1 MKNRTQDKSN
11 YPLLRLLVPYISG
24 VLFFYIYSG
33 ISALYLSSFISLL
46 IFITYLFYRKSE
58 SFHRTLC
65 IHLFIIC
72 SAFTAGYINMY
83 LSNEKNPS
91 ADQSHIFHACVI
103 DYPMYKDKGI
113 QVTAQILDC
122 ETTNAFTHKQ
132 AQLFLSN
139 HNPPPPLKPGSI
151 LVFNAYLQSTD
162 RPSPPGTFDY
172 NAYLRKKDIHF
183 TAFVDSN
190 SWESEQ
196 HIPYNSAR
204 IKSATYR
211 LQIREYLN
219 QIYSD
224 ESVIALSEALLLGE
238 KQSLNETQK
247 DNFRKNGISHLLAV
261 SGFHVG
267 LIYSFIFA
275 ILIFI
280 PRNSRFY
287 KLRLILPLPI
297 LFFYCFLVG
306 STPSV
311 LRAVCMIT
319 IYTLAALFEKDRFS
333 LNTLFFAAIVLL
345 VYNPLF
351 ILDLGFQLSFLAV
364 LSILLMQSFSANLFI
379 HKHKSIRIICSY
391 LLICIS
397 AQIMT
402 APLVSY
408 YFGLF
413 PSNFLIANIISLPF
427 IYILFG
433 GSIFALL
440 LRSFH
445 LPYFWL
451 GGTIEKLNNWFE
463 DILKY
468 LRELPHATFDYTL
481 NTKELI
487 GIYII
492 YFAVLLFI
500 RNHRKFAIC
509 TLSMF
514 IVFIVFY
521 EFNQTQTLHLIP
533 VKNQASIILQTDKK
547 LVCFHQDT
555 LTSESKRLLKRDL
568 NATQIHQRT
577 SESLLEINGNK
588 ILRLDTDTL
597 RKRITTQPRQVE
609 LLILSQGC
617 KDSLSHILT
626 LFTPKHIILD
636 ADLSNYW
643 RNLWKNEASQLNCEV
658 YDLNEIGYFTQQL

>member
-1 MKNRTQDKSN
+1 MKNRTQDKYN

-33 ISALYLSSFISLL
+33 ISAIYLSSCFSLL
-46 IFITYLFYRKSE
+46 IFIIYLFYRKNE
-58 SFHRTLC
+58 TFHRTLC

-91 ADQSHIFHACVI
+91 ADQSQIFHACVT
-103 DYPMYKDKGI
+103 DYPVYKDKGI

-122 ETTNAFTHKQ
+122 ETNNAFTHKKV
-132 AQLFLSN
+132 QLYLSN
-139 HNPPPPLKPGSI
+139 QNSPPQLNPGSI

-162 RPSPPGTFDY
+162 RPSPPGAFDY

-190 SWESEQ
+190 LWESNQ
-196 HIPYNSAR
+196 QIGFSTLQT
-204 IKSATYR
+204 KSATLR
-211 LQIREYLN
+211 LKLREYLN
-219 QIYSD
+219 QIFTD
-224 ESVIALSEALLLGE
+224 KPIIALTEALLLGE
-238 KQSLNETQK
+238 KQLLNNTQK
-247 DNFRKNGISHLLAV
+247 DNFRLNGISHLLAV

-287 KLRLILPLPI
+287 TIRLILPLPI

-351 ILDLGFQLSFLAV
+351 IRDLGFQLSFLAV
-364 LSILLMQSFSANLFI
+364 LSILLTQSFTNDLFI
-379 HKHKSIRIICSY
+379 HKSKWIRLSCSY

-408 YFGLF
+408 YFGIF
-413 PSNFLIANIISLPF
+413 PTNFLIANIISLPF
-427 IYILFG
+427 IYMLFG
-433 GSIFALL
+433 GSIVVLL
-440 LRSFH
+440 LRLIHIPFLWLSQTLEH
-445 LPYFWL
+445 LNSWL
-451 GGTIEKLNNWFE
+451 EQ
-463 DILKY
+463 ILAY
-468 LRELPHATFDYTL
+468 LRSFPYSTFSYTL
-481 NTKELI
+481 NIMQLA

-492 YFAVLLFI
+492 YLSILLFV
-500 RNHRKFAIC
+500 RRHRRLAISV
-509 TLSMF
+509 LSLWIIAVSYMH
-514 IVFIVFY
+514 
-521 EFNQTQTLHLIP
+521 FNQTQELHIIP
-533 VKNQASIILQTDKK
+533 LKNQSAIVIQKNNTLA
-547 LVCFHQDT
+547 CFSRDT
-555 LTSESKRLLKRDL
+555 ISYETKRLLKRDL
-568 NATQIHQRT
+568 NATHINQYSAKKLI
-577 SESLLEINGNK
+577 EIDGKK
-588 ILRLDTDTL
+588 ILQLDTDSL
-597 RKRITTQPRQVE
+597 RKRNTTRPEQIE
-609 LLILSQGC
+609 YLILSQGC

-636 ADLSNYW
+636 ADLSSYW
-643 RNLWKNEASQLNCEV
+643 RNLWKNEAIHLKSQL